1 MTMLKEFYE
10 WLESSPCQ
18 WFADEDVP
26 GEIVTVRFVIDDE
39 DEDA

>member
-1 MTMLKEFYE
+1 MIMREEFYE
-10 WLESSPCQ
+10 WLDSSPFQ